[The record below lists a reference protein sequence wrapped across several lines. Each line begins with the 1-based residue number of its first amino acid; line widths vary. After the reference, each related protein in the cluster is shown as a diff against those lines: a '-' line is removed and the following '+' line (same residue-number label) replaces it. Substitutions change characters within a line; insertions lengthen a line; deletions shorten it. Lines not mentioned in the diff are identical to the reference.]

1 MNAKIQADFRQ
12 AIDLLRDDKLIW
24 SEDMD
29 AIRKEL
35 ADVLDEAIITETDG
49 LGTLNHL
56 AEVLIRDENDLT
68 AY

>member
-12 AIDLLRDDKLIW
+12 AIDLLRDDKLVW

-35 ADVLDEAIITETDG
+35 ADVLDEAILTETDG
-49 LGTLNHL
+49 LGTLNYL

>member
-49 LGTLNHL
+49 LGTLNYL